1 MQTITIEWL
10 HLDVAGQT
18 CTRCGDTGS
27 ELGRVVER
35 LRDECGPRGVEIV
48 FTETLLG
55 AEQIAQSNTI
65 LINGVPLETILPQTL
80 ASASCCTSCGDLTG
94 RPEQCRTIVHL
105 GQEYETIPQELIRQA
120 VCKIVGCC

>member
-1 MQTITIEWL
+1 MQTVTIEWL
-10 HLDVAGQT
+10 HLDIAGAT
-18 CTRCGDTGS
+18 CKRCGNTGRELARLVELMRS
-27 ELGRVVER
+27 E
-35 LRDECGPRGVEIV
+35 CTPRGVDIV
-48 FTETLLG
+48 FQETLLS
-55 AEQIAQSNTI
+55 AEQIASSNTI